1 MFVMSRTASHRKAIP
16 ARKRHAQKPP
26 ELTRDKLIEAAG
38 HVFAE
43 RGYRAATIREICRR
57 AGANVAAVNY
67 TFGDKMG
74 LYTEVLRHSVRAA
87 QTAAMKAA
95 LDSSLSPEDT
105 IRGVIRA
112 RLMSLCQEA
121 RPDWHIRLVMHEF
134 SHPTPA
140 MQRVV
145 DEGMRPI
152 YDRMR
157 KRWAK
162 SIGLPPDHE
171 TTRLS
176 VNSIVGQ
183 ILFYTFSRPVLM
195 QFAAG
200 IETHAGSIG
209 SHRGPHR
216 GFFAGIFEESGARQT
231 SWSEM
236 KTSTMTQSPP
246 SAEQRRHR
254 RARFGSATRKTK
266 PPRSRV
272 FKNCDRRG
280 GNRRRIRD
288 LENIFRH
295 AKFAGQHRRA
305 QRAH

>member
-1 MFVMSRTASHRKAIP
+1 MFVMSRTAPLRKAIAVRRRP
-16 ARKRHAQKPP
+16 AQKRP
-26 ELTRDKLIEAAG
+26 ELTRDKLIDAAG

-43 RGYRAATIREICRR
+43 RGFRATTIREICKR

-87 QTAAMKAA
+87 KTATMNVA

-112 RLMSLCQEA
+112 RLMSMCREEL
-121 RPDWHIRLVMHEF
+121 PDWHIRLVMHEC
-134 SHPTPA
+134 SQPTGA

-152 YDRMR
+152 YDRM
-157 KRWAK
+157 KEAVGQV
-162 SIGLPPDHE
+162 IGLPPDHE

-195 QFAAG
+195 HLQP
-200 IETHAGSIG
+200 ELKLT
-209 SHRGPHR
+209 PDQL
-216 GFFAGIFEESGARQT
+216 E
-231 SWSEM
+231 
-236 KTSTMTQSPP
+236 
-246 SAEQRRHR
+246 
-254 RARFGSATRKTK
+254 
-266 PPRSRV
+266 
-272 FKNCDRRG
+272 
-280 GNRRRIRD
+280 RIAD
-288 LENIFRH
+288 HIADFSLAYLKKVGH
-295 AKFAGQHRRA
+295 GKKHG
-305 QRAH
+305 

>member
-1 MFVMSRTASHRKAIP
+1 MSRP
-16 ARKRHAQKPP
+16 A
-26 ELTRDKLIEAAG
+26 LTRISPTVRPRAKRKTLDLTRHKLIEAAG

-87 QTAAMKAA
+87 QSAAMSAA

-121 RPDWHIRLVMHEF
+121 RPDWHIRLVLHEF

-140 MQRVV
+140 MGRVV

-152 YDRMR
+152 YDRVR
-157 KRWAK
+157 KAVGEI
-162 SIGLPPDHE
+162 IGLPPDHE

-183 ILFYTFSRPVLM
+183 ILFYMFSRPVL
-195 QFAAG
+195 
-200 IETHAGSIG
+200 
-209 SHRGPHR
+209 
-216 GFFAGIFEESGARQT
+216 ARLQPELKLT
-231 SWSEM
+231 PDQLDRIADHIADFSLAYL
-236 KTSTMTQSPP
+236 KKVGHGK
-246 SAEQRRHR
+246 RH
-254 RARFGSATRKTK
+254 G
-266 PPRSRV
+266 
-272 FKNCDRRG
+272 
-280 GNRRRIRD
+280 
-288 LENIFRH
+288 
-295 AKFAGQHRRA
+295 
-305 QRAH
+305 